1 VFAGGKEMTKYL
13 VPLLAA
19 SALLFA
25 SSGVVASESDKLIEK
40 LIEKQILTQQEA
52 DAIKAE
58 AAAEKEANKAKL
70 VGQEFGYEPTAPLPV
85 DEGVGTYVRRLGVE
99 TADGSE
105 RFRIR
110 GRVQL
115 DAGFQDFSDE
125 LVEVARENELADYG
139 VIFRRLRLGA
149 LGLMRERF
157 EWQIELDFA
166 ENAVEIDNTYMG
178 YLMDH
183 GGIFKL
189 GLFKEPFTLEYDT
202 SSRYITFIERSAAV
216 DAYKVSKEPGMMYQ
230 TLKPNYHISLGV
242 FGSGVEFERNITEGF
257 SVAGRGT
264 FAPYLNGDDFV
275 HLGASVNFRRN
286 AKDQAGD
293 FYLPVRLRTREG
305 ARVIDARL
313 VGRDD
318 LQGVSDFT
326 RYGLE
331 FAAGRGSWWVQSEYI
346 KVDLN
351 LDPTRVAPDE
361 TFNVDASS
369 ITQDGWY
376 FYTGYYLTGETK
388 QYRAFGGDF
397 ANLRPNNNFN
407 PGQGTW
413 GAFEVAF
420 GYSVADSL
428 EHTRVG
434 RGQKQDRYVLGLNW
448 FLTPEAMFKF
458 NVIYLEGER
467 ADLEGDG
474 WMYAARAQYFF

>member
-1 VFAGGKEMTKYL
+1 MTKRL
-13 VPLLAA
+13 SSILIA
-19 SALLFA
+19 SALALG
-25 SSGVVASESDKLIEK
+25 SSGAIASETDRLMQL
-40 LIEKQILTQQEA
+40 LIEKQILTQEEA
-52 DAIKAE
+52 QAIRDE
-58 AAAEKEANKAKL
+58 AATEQQAEKVPL

-85 DEGVGTYVRRLGVE
+85 DEGAEIFVRRLGVQ

-110 GRVQL
+110 GRAQL
-115 DAGFQDFSDE
+115 DAGFADLEDLEQ
-125 LVEVARENELADYG
+125 VARENALADYG
-139 VIFRRLRLGA
+139 VIFRRVRLGA
-149 LGLMRERF
+149 LGLMREKF
-157 EWQIELDFA
+157 EWQVELDFA
-166 ENAVEIDNTYMG
+166 ENAVEVDNTYMG

-183 GGIFKL
+183 GAIFKL

-230 TLKPNYHISLGV
+230 TLKPNYHVAVGV
-242 FGSGVEFERNITEGF
+242 FGSGVEFERNIEEGYSF
-257 SVAGRGT
+257 AGRGT
-264 FAPYLNGDDFV
+264 FAPYLQGTDFI
-275 HLGASVNFRRN
+275 HLGAAVNYRKNSKNVAEN
-286 AKDQAGD
+286 A
-293 FYLPVRLRTREG
+293 YEPVRLRTREG
-305 ARVIDARL
+305 MRVIDARL

-331 FAAGRGSWWVQSEYI
+331 FAAGMGSWWVQSEYI
-346 KVDLN
+346 RVDLD
-351 LDPTRVAPDE
+351 LDPTRVMPGE
-361 TFNVDASS
+361 TFNTEETS

-376 FYTGYYLTGETK
+376 FYTGYYLTGESK
-388 QYRAFGGDF
+388 PYRAFGGDF
-397 ANLRPNNNFN
+397 ASLRPNANFN
-407 PGQGTW
+407 PSKGTW
-413 GAFEVAF
+413 GAFELAF

-467 ADLEGDG
+467 DVFEGDG
-474 WMYAARAQYFF
+474 WVYGARAQYFF

>member
-1 VFAGGKEMTKYL
+1 MTKRL
-13 VPLLAA
+13 SSMLIAAALA
-19 SALLFA
+19 LG
-25 SSGVVASESDKLIEK
+25 SSGAIASETDRLMEL
-40 LIEKQILTQQEA
+40 LIEKQILTQEEA
-52 DAIKAE
+52 QAIREE
-58 AAAEKEANKAKL
+58 AATEEKVERVPL
-70 VGQEFGYEPTAPLPV
+70 VGREFGYEPTAPLPV
-85 DEGVGTYVRRLGVE
+85 DEGAKVFVRRLGVE

-115 DAGFQDFSDE
+115 DAGIADLEDLQ
-125 LVEVARENELADYG
+125 EVAREDTLADYG
-139 VIFRRLRLGA
+139 VIFRRVRLGA

-157 EWQIELDFA
+157 EWQVELDFA

-183 GGIFKL
+183 GAILKF

-216 DAYKVSKEPGMMYQ
+216 DAYKVSKEPGVMYQ
-230 TLKPNYHISLGV
+230 TLKPNYHVSVGM
-242 FGSGVEFERNITEGF
+242 FGSGVEFERNVEEGY
-257 SVAGRGT
+257 SLAGRGT
-264 FAPYLNGDDFV
+264 FAPYLNGTDFV
-275 HLGASVNFRRN
+275 HLGAAVNYRKN
-286 AKDQAGD
+286 SKNVADD
-293 FYLPVRLRTREG
+293 YYEPLRLRTREG
-305 ARVIDARL
+305 MRVIDARL

-318 LQGVSDFT
+318 LQGVEDFT

-331 FAAGRGSWWVQSEYI
+331 FAAGKGSWWVQSEYI
-346 KVDLN
+346 RVDLD
-351 LDPTRVAPDE
+351 LDPTRVAPGE
-361 TFNVDASS
+361 TFNVNESS

-388 QYRAFGGDF
+388 PYRAFGGDF
-397 ANLRPNNNFN
+397 ANLRPNANFN
-407 PGQGTW
+407 PSLNNW

-420 GYSVADSL
+420 GYSVADSR

-467 ADLEGDG
+467 ADLDGDG
-474 WMYAARAQYFF
+474 WVYGARAQYFF